1 MSGDF
6 YADATA
12 GALERTG
19 NFRVEKQNLPDAE
32 ALERRLHSFPADIVL
47 LGISVLA
54 GYRVEDRLSAVRA
67 IRGSHPSSR
76 IVMFL
81 DERISDDALQPFL
94 KDFTKTIVIVNR
106 ATKLP
111 VIAMPPPNS
120 ALMTKI
126 MEYGVQLGYE
136 VFIFATSNTFFNN
149 FLERKNAFDAFVKE
163 HKLEEDILEGALIH
177 TPDLVKER
185 LMQCMKRHKGRRILF
200 VCPGDYVGRAV
211 ADYLQQMGYEF
222 KKEVGVVS
230 IEGLDFAME
239 RKPLLTTVAFSP
251 QMLGEMAVS
260 KMLPSIARIDRRSE
274 PDNESIPFTMQFG
287 DTM

>member
-1 MSGDF
+1 MGKKLLYKDIFDELVTKINSGELK
-6 YADATA
+6 A
-12 GALERTG
+12 GNKLPTVRELTQTFNVSHLTILRVLKDLSENGFILPHGTMGYFVAERG
-19 NFRVEKQNLPDAE
+19 NYVFQKR
-32 ALERRLHSFPADIVL
+32 
-47 LGISVLA
+47 VLA
-54 GYRVEDRLSAVRA
+54 AFLRPVLSGIHDSYGNKIYAGIENQAFINGYTLLRPPESRLLLQLKLTAKEEETVLRKALDIQDAVDG
-67 IRGSHPSSR
+67 I
-76 IVMFL
+76 FL

-200 VCPGDYVGRAV
+200 VCPGD
-211 ADYLQQMGYEF
+211 
-222 KKEVGVVS
+222 
-230 IEGLDFAME
+230 
-239 RKPLLTTVAFSP
+239 
-251 QMLGEMAVS
+251 
-260 KMLPSIARIDRRSE
+260 
-274 PDNESIPFTMQFG
+274 
-287 DTM
+287 